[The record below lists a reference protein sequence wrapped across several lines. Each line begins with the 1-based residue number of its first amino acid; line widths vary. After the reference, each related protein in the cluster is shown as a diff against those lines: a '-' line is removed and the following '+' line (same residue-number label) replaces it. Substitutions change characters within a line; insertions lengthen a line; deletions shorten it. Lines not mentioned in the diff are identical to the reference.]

1 MPHRAAKHLVQEH
14 EFISPSRAATLCSVS
29 VARFESWM
37 RQGLVPVV
45 RQGGRKLIKSRD
57 LIEHLISHNIR
68 IPEELLQGG
77 RKKILFI
84 GLHDHVEPE
93 LAAAVVRLLYR
104 LREREDFIV
113 DFIRHGEHTE
123 LKIITLE
130 PDKIVLLG
138 ADQEAQDLQAGL
150 RRLLAPETSIQCLHP
165 QEGTSAV
172 DAQVLQREPRPA

>member
-1 MPHRAAKHLVQEH
+1 
-14 EFISPSRAATLCSVS
+14 
-29 VARFESWM
+29 M

-84 GLHDHVEPE
+84 GLHDHVESG
-93 LAAAVVRLLYR
+93 LAAAVIRLLYR
-104 LREREDFIV
+104 LRERENFIV

-130 PDKIVLLG
+130 PDKIILLG
-138 ADQEAQDLQAGL
+138 ADPEAQDLLTSL
-150 RRLLAPETSIQCLHP
+150 RRLLAPEASIQCLHP
-165 QEGTSAV
+165 KEMASGLAV
-172 DAQVLQREPRPA
+172 QV

>member
-1 MPHRAAKHLVQEH
+1 MPHSATKHLVQEH
-14 EFISPSRAATLCSVS
+14 EFINPSRAAALCSVS

-45 RQGGRKLIKSRD
+45 RQGGRMLIKSRD

-68 IPEELLQGG
+68 IPEELLLGG

-93 LAAAVVRLLYR
+93 LAAAVIRLLYR

-130 PDKIVLLG
+130 PDKVVVLG
-138 ADQEAQDLQAGL
+138 ADQEAQELQAGL
-150 RRLLAPETSIQCLHP
+150 RRLLAPETSIQCLHA
-165 QEGTSAV
+165 QESASGQES
-172 DAQVLQREPRPA
+172 QVQ

>member
-1 MPHRAAKHLVQEH
+1 MPHSATKHLVQEH
-14 EFISPSRAATLCSVS
+14 EFITPSRAAALCSVS

-68 IPEELLQGG
+68 IPEELLLGG

-93 LAAAVVRLLYR
+93 LAAAVIRLLYR

-130 PDKIVLLG
+130 PDKVVVLG
-138 ADQEAQDLQAGL
+138 ADQEAQELQAGL
-150 RRLLAPETSIQCLHP
+150 RRLLAPETSIQCLHA
-165 QEGTSAV
+165 QESASGQES
-172 DAQVLQREPRPA
+172 QVQ